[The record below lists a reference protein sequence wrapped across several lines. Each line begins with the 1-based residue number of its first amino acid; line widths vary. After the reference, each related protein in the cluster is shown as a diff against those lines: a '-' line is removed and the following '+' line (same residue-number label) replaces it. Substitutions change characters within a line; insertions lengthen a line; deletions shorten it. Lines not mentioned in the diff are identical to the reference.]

1 MNLGRLLARTAAEIG
16 TYDVTADATLLKEIA
31 NEAVRDF
38 LLETGVKVVTATA
51 TLTANVWEYT
61 LDASILTIKGAY
73 VDGANDQRTEQ
84 VSPETL
90 RQMQMASASTATGT
104 YLYYALEGNDLL
116 MVYPTP
122 STSATL
128 KLYVVQKPTEMS
140 SDSHDPSSATYGG
153 IPTEHHPA
161 LLAYMYWK
169 IGSADDD
176 SSSAQGERYR
186 EEYERL
192 VRRCRRATNTKGNV
206 RLPRAVVGSGRRL
219 LRHDPSQ
226 DIW

>member
-1 MNLGRLLARTAAEIG
+1 MNLSRLLARTVAEIG
-16 TYDVTADATLLKEIA
+16 TFDVTADATFLKEVA

-51 TLTANVWEYT
+51 SLTANVWEYT
-61 LDASILTIKGAY
+61 LDSSILLIKGAY

-90 RQMQMASASTATGT
+90 RQMQMSSTATATGT

-122 STSATL
+122 SASATL
-128 KLYVVQKPTEMS
+128 KMYVVQKPTEMGL
-140 SDSHDPSSATYGG
+140 DSHDPSSSTYGG

-169 IGSADDD
+169 VASADDD

-192 VRRCRRATNTKGNV
+192 VRRCISKTNMKGNV
-206 RLPRAVVGSGRRL
+206 RLPRAVVGSGRRM

-226 DIW
+226 DIR